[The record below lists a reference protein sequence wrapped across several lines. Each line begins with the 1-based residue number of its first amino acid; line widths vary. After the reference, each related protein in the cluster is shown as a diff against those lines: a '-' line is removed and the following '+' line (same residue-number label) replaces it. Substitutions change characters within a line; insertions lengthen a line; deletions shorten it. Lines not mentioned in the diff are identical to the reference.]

1 MQVKGENAK
10 GNNKTSVNAGDEN
23 GNKEA
28 IELKNNASEGENAK
42 GNNKTSV
49 NAGDEN
55 GNKEAIELKNNAS
68 EGENAKGNNKT
79 SVNAGDENGNKE
91 AIELKNNASE
101 GENAKGNNTT
111 SVNAGDGNV
120 NEETFERENN
130 ASDEKKEYAKEMDIV
145 QDSKE
150 SSAED
155 NEFEGLHSVVDS
167 IVERID
173 IDNCTEKKSVF
184 SADENNDNDEFDE
197 GDDVIPFPLT
207 QNVTS
212 KRQEMA
218 ITYLFS
224 EQENDNLDFDP
235 VLIGPRPVG
244 GAMRYCP
251 NTEAIS
257 DADGSGD
264 DAVKCH
270 YHYENEKG
278 KTDDSTQNQQTGGL
292 MQNKETEA
300 DKCSENKADETG
312 DSTQNQK
319 TGDLMQNKET
329 EADKCSENKADETG
343 DSTQNQKTGDLMQ
356 NKETEADESSE
367 NKADETG
374 DSTQNQKTGDL
385 MQNKEM
391 EADESSENKADET
404 GDSTQ
409 NQKTGDLMQNKETEA
424 DESSENKA
432 KDETGDSTQNQE
444 TAALMETEEEK
455 AKDEKDNTEN
465 KGKGKSGNGEEK
477 LPGLDLRIPGHGVQ
491 IPGFGPIPGIRI
503 PGQRT
508 CSKGPSREE
517 REKRLKQM
525 LCSDTDDEPH
535 TMEKELESYLTNTP
549 NNNVSKGKKETSPT
563 SNVAVADEDEISQID
578 ENDSASKKIEIK

>member
-1 MQVKGENAK
+1 
-10 GNNKTSVNAGDEN
+10 
-23 GNKEA
+23 
-28 IELKNNASEGENAK
+28 
-42 GNNKTSV
+42 
-49 NAGDEN
+49 
-55 GNKEAIELKNNAS
+55 
-68 EGENAKGNNKT
+68 
-79 SVNAGDENGNKE
+79 
-91 AIELKNNASE
+91 
-101 GENAKGNNTT
+101 
-111 SVNAGDGNV
+111 
-120 NEETFERENN
+120 
-130 ASDEKKEYAKEMDIV
+130 
-145 QDSKE
+145 
-150 SSAED
+150 
-155 NEFEGLHSVVDS
+155 
-167 IVERID
+167 
-173 IDNCTEKKSVF
+173 
-184 SADENNDNDEFDE
+184 
-197 GDDVIPFPLT
+197 
-207 QNVTS
+207 
-212 KRQEMA
+212 MA

-224 EQENDNLDFDP
+224 EQENGNLDFDP

-329 EADKCSENKADETG
+329 EAD
-343 DSTQNQKTGDLMQ
+343 
-356 NKETEADESSE
+356 
-367 NKADETG
+367 
-374 DSTQNQKTGDL
+374 
-385 MQNKEM
+385 
-391 EADESSENKADET
+391 ESSENKADET

-465 KGKGKSGNGEEK
+465 KGKGTSGNEEK

-491 IPGFGPIPGIRI
+491 IPGFGPLPGIRI

-535 TMEKELESYLTNTP
+535 TMEKNLNH
-549 NNNVSKGKKETSPT
+549 
-563 SNVAVADEDEISQID
+563 I
-578 ENDSASKKIEIK
+578 